1 MPIGLLFWIIM
12 AVWIVSRVTFAWRG
26 PAAGPYGPYMV
37 VGSDIMILV
46 LLFLLGWHDFGFIIQ
61 RS

>member
-12 AVWIVSRVTFAWRG
+12 EVWIISRIFTWRG
-26 PAAGPYGPYMV
+26 PVGPYGPYMV
-37 VGSDIMILV
+37 VGSDIMVLI